1 MPSPPVLPKLVVA
14 MMVAWMAT
22 PCNADS
28 WNIPSETTVTS
39 SNGTWRLVIVPR
51 PLSSQLAYF
60 EDKSEGSSGTGDK
73 QADAGSASARM
84 QQFVQGRWKEV
95 WKGPL
100 LNDVAPVDALVSD
113 EGRVITFDN
122 WHSMG
127 YGDDTIVVYDPAGR
141 VACQRGL
148 DDLLPI
154 VYVDHLPRSVS
165 SRRWRGEVSLDP
177 DSRHARV
184 PVALPFVR
192 LDTEEDAPTRTADDM
207 VTLGIDL
214 QTCAIDPPEHDA
226 WKKAFA
232 RALVAQEQSR
242 AQAARDRDIFRNP
255 LVAPVVDDPAD
266 WLRYLA
272 RALERITESADAH
285 LEGDDIVWLDDATS
299 IHLAERLSEACDR
312 SRAVIVGATS
322 SHVLLEVTAKASAD
336 IPDGGLASMPLLVVA
351 DAPTFASAE
360 QLLGHTGARIV
371 HVDPSVPVPQ
381 SATNLAWFAS
391 MEAERA
397 SERDERLRRA
407 PKSRW
412 WADE

>member
-1 MPSPPVLPKLVVA
+1 MPLPTILRKLVVA
-14 MMVAWMAT
+14 MMVAWMTT
-22 PCNADS
+22 PCSADS
-28 WNIPSETTVTS
+28 WNIPSEATFTS
-39 SNGTWRLVIVPR
+39 ANGTWRLVIAPR

-60 EDKSEGSSGTGDK
+60 ENKSKRRSETGGK
-73 QADAGSASARM
+73 QADGGSASARM
-84 QQFVQGRWKEV
+84 QQFVHGRWKEV

-113 EGRVITFDN
+113 DGRAITFDN

-141 VACQRGL
+141 VACQWGL

-192 LDTEEDAPTRTADDM
+192 PDTEEDAPTRTGDDT

-214 QTCAIDPPEHDA
+214 YTCAIDPPEHDA
-226 WKKAFA
+226 WKRAFA

-242 AQAARDRDIFRNP
+242 AEAVRDTDIFRNP
-255 LVAPVVDDPAD
+255 LVAPVVDDSAA
-266 WLRYLA
+266 WRRYLA
-272 RALERITESADAH
+272 RVLERITESAGAH

-299 IHLAERLSEACDR
+299 IDLEDRLSEACGR

-336 IPDGGLASMPLLVVA
+336 IPKGGLASMPLLVVA

-360 QLLGHTGARIV
+360 RLLGHTGARII
-371 HVDPSVPVPQ
+371 HVDPSVPIPQ
-381 SATNLAWFAS
+381 SAKNLAWFAS

-397 SERDERLRRA
+397 SEREERLSRA
-407 PKSRW
+407 LKPRW
-412 WADE
+412 WEDE